1 MKRTAVIAVFMGLF
15 SYLAVEALAG
25 ETPEP
30 VAPAPEAFPIVTR
43 FDLPRDYGY
52 FIGDEIPLTL
62 YIETAK
68 DTVLDLVNLPRKGE
82 QHGLLEIRDFALT
95 STYDAAG
102 GIVYC
107 AAYRL
112 QYFGAAPLTIQFEPL
127 ELLYALAKDP
137 TGSPHVSNYRSL
149 FTQPVT
155 INISRIGPY
164 QPTQALDP
172 KGPLTDV
179 RADLVWL
186 PCLLGTTFLFLAMG
200 GWRQTWRQ
208 YRRQQRP
215 PEGVQTSSIE
225 KALYA
230 LRQLTGHLGFLH
242 AETPTAS
249 ASLGHIIRDYLQAE
263 WNVPAFTLTPA
274 ELAAR
279 LQGEARTQPLLN
291 LLQQCDTYK
300 YQPTADQ
307 AAERFLWET
316 TLTLFEHL
324 DKESTP

>member
-1 MKRTAVIAVFMGLF
+1 MKRTAVIAVFVGLF
-15 SYLAVEALAG
+15 SYLAVVALAG
-25 ETPEP
+25 ETPQP
-30 VAPAPEAFPIVTR
+30 AAPAPEPFPIVTR
-43 FDLPRDYGY
+43 FDIPRDYGY

-82 QHGLLEIRDFALT
+82 QHGLFEIRDFALS

-102 GIVYC
+102 GIVYR

-112 QYFGAAPLTIQFEPL
+112 QYFGAAPLTLQFEPL
-127 ELLYALAKDP
+127 EILYALAKDSP
-137 TGSPHVSNYRSL
+137 TRVSNYRSL

-164 QPTQALDP
+164 QATQALDP
-172 KGPLTDV
+172 KGPLTDA

-186 PCLLGTTFLFLAMG
+186 PCLLGTTFLFLAIG

-208 YRRQQRP
+208 HRRQQRP
-215 PEGVQTSSIE
+215 PEGAQTRSSE
-225 KALYA
+225 KALHA
-230 LRQLTGHLGFLH
+230 LRQPTGHFGTLH
-242 AETPTAS
+242 TETPS

-274 ELAAR
+274 ELAVR
-279 LQGEARTQPLLN
+279 LQEEARAQPLLD
-291 LLQQCDTYK
+291 LLQQCDTCK
-300 YQPTADQ
+300 YQPTTDQ
-307 AAERFLWET
+307 AAERFLWEE

>member
-1 MKRTAVIAVFMGLF
+1 MKRAAVIAAFVVLF
-15 SYLAVEALAG
+15 SYLAVEALTG
-25 ETPEP
+25 EPAEPAVPVPEP
-30 VAPAPEAFPIVTR
+30 FPIVTR

-62 YIETAK
+62 SIETAK
-68 DTVLDLVNLPRKGE
+68 DTVLDLVNLPRQGE
-82 QHGLLEIRDFALT
+82 QHGLFEIRGFALT
-95 STYDAAG
+95 STYNADG
-102 GIVYC
+102 GIVYR

-127 ELLYALAKDP
+127 EILYALAKDSS
-137 TGSPHVSNYRSL
+137 TRVSNYRSL

-172 KGPLTDV
+172 KGPLTDA

-200 GWRQTWRQ
+200 GWGQTWRQ
-208 YRRQQRP
+208 YRQQQHP
-215 PEGVQTSSIE
+215 LEGVQTRSIE
-225 KALYA
+225 KALQA
-230 LRQLTGHLGFLH
+230 LRQPTGHLGFPP
-242 AETPTAS
+242 AEMPSAS

-279 LQGEARTQPLLN
+279 LQGEAHVQPLLD
-291 LLQQCDTYK
+291 LLQQCDTCK
-300 YQPTADQ
+300 YQPTTDQ
-307 AAERFLWET
+307 AAERFLWEE

-324 DKESTP
+324 DKDAP

>member
-1 MKRTAVIAVFMGLF
+1 MKRTAVIAVFVGLF
-15 SYLAVEALAG
+15 SYLAVEALAE

-30 VAPAPEAFPIVTR
+30 AAPAPEPFPIVTR
-43 FDLPRDYGY
+43 FDIPRDYGY

-68 DTVLDLVNLPRKGE
+68 HAVLDLVNLPRKGE
-82 QHGLLEIRDFALT
+82 QHGLFEIRDFALT

-102 GIVYC
+102 GIVYR

-112 QYFGAAPLTIQFEPL
+112 QYFGAAPLTIQFVPL
-127 ELLYALAKDP
+127 EILYALAKDN
-137 TGSPHVSNYRSL
+137 SAHVSSYRSL

-172 KGPLTDV
+172 KGPLTDA

-208 YRRQQRP
+208 YRRQQRS
-215 PEGVQTSSIE
+215 PEGVQTSNID
-225 KALYA
+225 KALHA
-230 LRQLTGHLGFLH
+230 LRLPTGHLGFLH
-242 AETPTAS
+242 VETLSAS
-249 ASLGHIIRDYLQAE
+249 ARLGHIIRDYLQAA

-279 LQGEARTQPLLN
+279 LQGETRAQPLLD
-291 LLQQCDTYK
+291 LLQQCDTYT
-300 YQPTADQ
+300 YQPTTDQ
-307 AAERFLWET
+307 AAERLLWEA

-324 DKESTP
+324 DKENAS